1 MKKEYDFSS
10 GVRGRFHRPKRIQK
24 TLRLDEDVLKFF
36 LEMAKDAGIPYQTL
50 INLTLRK
57 FAVED
62 GEIILTVKP
71 KRPRRA

>member
-1 MKKEYDFSS
+1 MKKEYDFAE
-10 GVRGRFHRPKRIQK
+10 GVRGRFHRPKRVQK

-36 LEMAKDAGIPYQTL
+36 QDMAKTAGIPYQTL

-62 GEIILTVKP
+62 GEIVVGS
-71 KRPRRA
+71 KRTRRA

>member
-10 GVRGRFHRPKRIQK
+10 GERGRFSRPRRVQK

-36 LEMAKDAGIPYQTL
+36 QNMAKAAGIPYQTL

-62 GEIILTVKP
+62 GEIVIVGK
-71 KRPRRA
+71 KRRRA

>member
-10 GVRGRFHRPKRIQK
+10 GERGRFHRPRRVQR
-24 TLRLDEDVLKFF
+24 TLRLDEDVLIFF
-36 LEMAKDAGIPYQTL
+36 EEMAVSAGVPYQTL

-62 GEIILTVKP
+62 GEIVITTKKT
-71 KRPRRA
+71 KRA

>member
-10 GVRGRFHRPKRIQK
+10 GERGRFHRPRRVQK

-36 LEMAKDAGIPYQTL
+36 QEMAQSAGIPYQTL

-62 GEIILTVKP
+62 GEIVIAAK
-71 KRPRRA
+71 KPRRA